1 MSSEVY
7 ERIRRN
13 PKFEELVNKRGRFA
27 WTLTAV
33 VLGIYFIFIMI
44 VAFNPTLL
52 ATPIWEGGKAS
63 IAWPIGAGM
72 ILLFWLMTGL
82 YIRRA
87 NGEFDDINSEIIK
100 EAIE

>member
-13 PKFEELVNKRGRFA
+13 PKFDELVKKRSNFA
-27 WTLTAV
+27 WMLTAI
-33 VLGIYFIFIMI
+33 VLGLYFIFIMI
-44 VAFNPTLL
+44 VAFNPMLL
-52 ATPIWEGGKAS
+52 AAPIWEGGKAS
-63 IAWPIGAGM
+63 IAWPIGAGL

-87 NGEFDDINSEIIK
+87 NGEFDDINSEIIRG
-100 EAIE
+100 AIE

>member
-1 MSSEVY
+1 MSTAVY
-7 ERIRRN
+7 ERIRKN
-13 PKFEELVNKRGRFA
+13 PKFDELVTKRSRFA
-27 WTLTAV
+27 WTLTVV
-33 VLGIYFIFIMI
+33 VLGIYFAFIMV

-52 ATPIWEGGKAS
+52 ATPIWEGGTAT

-87 NGEFDDINSEIIK
+87 NSECDDINSEIIK
-100 EAIE
+100 GAIE

>member
-1 MSSEVY
+1 MSTEVY
-7 ERIRRN
+7 ERIRKN
-13 PKFEELVNKRGRFA
+13 PKFDELVTKRSRFA
-27 WTLTAV
+27 WTLTIV
-33 VLGIYFIFIMI
+33 VLGIYFAFIMV

-52 ATPIWEGGKAS
+52 AKPIWEGGTAT

-100 EAIE
+100 GAIE

>member
-13 PKFEELVNKRGRFA
+13 PKFDELVSKRSRFA
-27 WTLTAV
+27 WTLTII
-33 VLGIYFIFIMI
+33 VLGIYFAFIMV
-44 VAFNPTLL
+44 VAFKPMLL
-52 ATPIWEGGKAS
+52 AVPIWAGGKAS

-87 NGEFDDINSEIIK
+87 NGEFDDINAEIIK
-100 EAIE
+100 GAIE

>member
-7 ERIRRN
+7 ERIRNN
-13 PKFEELVNKRGRFA
+13 PKFDELVSKRSHFA
-27 WTLTAV
+27 WLLTAI
-33 VLGIYFIFIMI
+33 VLGIYFAFIM
-44 VAFNPTLL
+44 VVGFNPKLL

-100 EAIE
+100 GAIE